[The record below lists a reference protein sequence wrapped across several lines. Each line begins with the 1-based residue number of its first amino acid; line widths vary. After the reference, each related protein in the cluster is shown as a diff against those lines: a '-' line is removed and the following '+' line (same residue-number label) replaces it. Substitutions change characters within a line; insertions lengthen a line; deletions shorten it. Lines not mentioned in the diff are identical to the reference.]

1 MKETL
6 ASSRFHVLL
15 IGILAFLLYCPTLAF
30 DYAQDDA
37 IVFTDNQ
44 FVEQGL
50 KGIPD
55 ILTKDTF
62 YGFFKEEG
70 KEKLVEGGRYRP
82 ASVVTFAIE
91 HALWGKNSFLSHLIN
106 VLMYSLFCMLL
117 YLFTKH
123 IVDRTTLKEHSKW
136 VALVVAVLFVC
147 HPVHTEVVANV
158 KGRDELMVGLFG
170 IGAMVLLFVA
180 KRNILNYVLALMAI
194 LVSYFS
200 KEHALVFA
208 VIIPLTVYFF
218 YSKDPDKVSLYIKAF
233 GLSAVAIVFY
243 IARQSILGDISSA
256 PSGELMNNPFLK
268 YVDGK
273 LVHFTAHE
281 SWATIIY
288 NLGKYVQL
296 MVFPHPLTA
305 DYYPYHIRIKDF
317 GNMAVWGSIIVHV
330 AVGALAI
337 FGLLKQRAWAY
348 GLIFYAGFLFLMTN
362 ILFNIGTNLS
372 ERFLFLPSF
381 GLLFALVFGG
391 FLFLGKR
398 SASPIIIGVF
408 ILICSLFSAKT
419 IVRSQAWKND
429 FTLLTTD
436 VLVSTNS
443 AKALHGAAG
452 ALSSKAGNT
461 EDQLERKR
469 LAEKSNGY
477 LQRALEIHPR
487 YANAHLIMANNFQYM
502 LDYESAVKSYN
513 VLLNLEPENQRGLA
527 NLHIAY
533 KDGGRYYG
541 EQKGDLQKS
550 MAYLQQAYNLRPSDY
565 ETVRLLGVSNGIAGR
580 NDEAIKYFEEAVKLK
595 PNEAFAYY
603 NLGNAYYIT
612 GNEEMGLLNHT
623 KAVEIDPSIREKI
636 KK

>member
-6 ASSRFHVLL
+6 ASSKFHILL

-91 HALWGKNSFLSHLIN
+91 HALWGKKAFLSHLIN

-147 HPVHTEVVANV
+147 HPVHSEVVANV

-170 IGAMVLLFVA
+170 ISAMVLLFVA
-180 KRNILNYVLALMAI
+180 KRNILNYILALVAI

-200 KEHALVFA
+200 KEHAIVFA
-208 VIIPLTVYFF
+208 MIIPLTVYFF
-218 YSKDPDKVSLYIKAF
+218 YSKDPDKVSLYLKAF

-243 IARQSILGDISSA
+243 IARKSILGDISST

-268 YVDGK
+268 YVDGA
-273 LVHFTAHE
+273 LVNLTAQE

-305 DYYPYHIRIKDF
+305 DYYPYHITIKDF

-330 AVGALAI
+330 AAGGLAI
-337 FGLLKQRAWAY
+337 YGLLKQRAWAY

-381 GLLFALVFGG
+381 GLLFALVFTL
-391 FLFLGKR
+391 FLLLGKR
-398 SASPIIIGVF
+398 SASPILIGIIIV
-408 ILICSLFSAKT
+408 ITSLFSVKT
-419 IVRSQAWKND
+419 VVRSQAWKND

-452 ALSSKAGNT
+452 ALSTKAGST
-461 EDQLERKR
+461 EDQVERNR

-513 VLLNLEPENQRGLA
+513 VLLNLEPENQRGLT

-533 KDGGRYYG
+533 RDGGRYYG
-541 EQKGDLQKS
+541 EQKGDLVKS
-550 MAYLQQAYNLRPSDY
+550 MAYLQQAYNLKPSDY
-565 ETVRLLGVSNGIAGR
+565 ETVRLLAVSNGIAGR

-636 KK
+636 KR